1 MVCLRRFLGF
11 NWQERCLLLRTVFVV
26 ISLRAALGLLTFRQ
40 VNDLLSRRAKRR
52 RTLRNIP
59 KARVIWAV
67 RTASALLP
75 GSTCLTQALAAR
87 YQLERCGLNTQLHF
101 GVAKKEDGRLLA
113 HAWLQCDG
121 EAVIG
126 GEIASRFAP
135 VLALN

>member
-1 MVCLRRFLGF
+1 MGRLHKFLGLD
-11 NWQERCLLLRTVFVV
+11 WQERCLLLQTLFVV
-26 ISLRAALGLLTFRQ
+26 ISLRAALGLLAFRQ
-40 VNDLLSRRAKRR
+40 VNNVISHRANRRRA
-52 RTLRNIP
+52 LRNIS

-67 RTASALLP
+67 RTASAFIP
-75 GSTCLTQALAAR
+75 GSTCLTQALAAK
-87 YQLERCGLNTQLHF
+87 YQLERFGLNTQLHF

-126 GEIASRFAP
+126 GEIAPRFAP